1 MRLSI
6 LPKLDHL
13 VLISQMIATVTR
25 RCSVEK
31 LPLKISQKATE
42 KNLYL
47 SLRFNTV
54 AGLRPA
60 TVLKKDS
67 GADVFL

>member
-1 MRLSI
+1 
-6 LPKLDHL
+6 
-13 VLISQMIATVTR
+13 MIATVTR